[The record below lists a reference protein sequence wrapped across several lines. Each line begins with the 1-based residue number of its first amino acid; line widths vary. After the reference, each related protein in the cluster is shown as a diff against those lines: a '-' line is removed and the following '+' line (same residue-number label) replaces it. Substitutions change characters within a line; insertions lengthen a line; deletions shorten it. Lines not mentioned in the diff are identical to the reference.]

1 MCLKFLTNVFTELA
15 VHAHNATE
23 TQITNG
29 LLKIQNG
36 FYSDIYSSCFRK
48 VDCIWMPRML
58 GDFSEIPCSL
68 QVIWTLWWHV
78 TNMIEIH
85 RSVTAGSVYAR
96 YWSFR
101 THNFLK
107 IIYTSE
113 VTHIATAFIYFV
125 SGKCTAYCCSEWWF
139 ERGEIPCWW
148 RNWYQHYRWTWGGY
162 KTLAIEGCWCV
173 FEVPRH
179 PSQCM
184 STWCQTLAEVC
195 IVSQDVPRSLLFCL
209 EEFLAVYL
217 VWWNG

>member
-107 IIYTSE
+107 LFTLLKWLTLQLLSYILFQESAL
-113 VTHIATAFIYFV
+113 HIAA
-125 SGKCTAYCCSEWWF
+125 
-139 ERGEIPCWW
+139 
-148 RNWYQHYRWTWGGY
+148 RNGDLNGVKFLVDGG
-162 KTLAIEGCWCV
+162 TDINITDEHGV
-173 FEVPRH
+173 GTRH
-179 PSQCM
+179 
-184 STWCQTLAEVC
+184 WLLRVADVC
-195 IVSQDVPRSLLFCL
+195 LRSPGTQANACPLDAKL
-209 EEFLAVYL
+209 
-217 VWWNG
+217 